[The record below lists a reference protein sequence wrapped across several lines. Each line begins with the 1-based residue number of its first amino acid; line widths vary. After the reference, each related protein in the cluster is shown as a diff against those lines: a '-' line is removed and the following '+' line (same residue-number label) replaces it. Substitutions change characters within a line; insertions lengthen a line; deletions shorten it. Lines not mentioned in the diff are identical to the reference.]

1 MHGMRH
7 GDFERPHFLRAA
19 FIHAAAILHA
29 LGGQPHAGFEYRHHL
44 GLELL
49 GERNSIVDMVEVA
62 VRDEKRIDTIELVS
76 FGIRGIPLH
85 PRVQNDYFSR
95 FQAKLETS
103 VA

>member
-1 MHGMRH
+1 
-7 GDFERPHFLRAA
+7 
-19 FIHAAAILHA
+19 
-29 LGGQPHAGFEYRHHL
+29 
-44 GLELL
+44 
-49 GERNSIVDMVEVA
+49 MVEVA